1 VAAAGA
7 ERAGAGAAPSPAYA
21 RWVLGLLFVVY
32 VFNFVDRQILSIL
45 LEPIQRDLGVSDT
58 AMGFLTGWAFA
69 VFYTFAGIP
78 IARFADRGVRR
89 SVIAAGAALWSAMTA
104 VSGLA
109 QSFLQL
115 ALARVGVGVGE
126 AACSPPAHSLISDY
140 FPPERRATALAI
152 YASGIHFGTAFG
164 YLAGGWIN
172 EAFGWRAAFF
182 VVGLPG
188 IAAALLVRL
197 TVREPVRGASEGGAA
212 SEELPEASQV
222 FRFLWSL
229 RSFRQLSF
237 ASALTAFAGYG
248 VAIWTPPFLMRVHG
262 MGTAEIGLWLGL
274 IAGLA
279 GASGAYLGGLLVDR
293 LRARDPRYGVWIPAL
308 AAILG
313 LPFVLLLL
321 FWPDPRQ
328 ALLLSIPSTLLGA
341 MWLGPVFALTQAL
354 VGIRMRALASAI
366 LLFVVNLIGLGLG
379 PQVVGLL
386 NDLLRPRFGA
396 GAVRWSLAAVVLV
409 TSLWAA
415 LHFALAARTLRA
427 DLEAKDA

>member
-1 VAAAGA
+1 VSAAGA
-7 ERAGAGAAPSPAYA
+7 AGAGAGAAASPGYA
-21 RWVLGLLFVVY
+21 RYVLGLLFVVY

-45 LEPIQRDLGVSDT
+45 LEPIKRDLQVSDT
-58 AMGFLTGWAFA
+58 AMGFLTGWTFA

-78 IARFADRGVRR
+78 IARFADRGARR

-109 QSFLQL
+109 QSFAQL

-126 AACSPPAHSLISDY
+126 AACSPPAHSLLSDY

-172 EAFGWRAAFF
+172 EAFGWRTAFF

-188 IAAALLVRL
+188 ILAAVLVRL
-197 TVREPVRGASEGGAA
+197 TVREPVRGRSEGLESG
-212 SEELPEASQV
+212 EVPPTGEV

-229 RSFRQLSF
+229 ASFRHLSF

-248 VAIWTPPFLMRVHG
+248 VAIWTPAFLARVHG
-262 MGTAEIGLWLGL
+262 MGTGEIGLWLGL
-274 IAGLA
+274 IAGIA

-293 LRARDPRYGVWIPAL
+293 LRARDPRHGLWIPAL
-308 AAILG
+308 AAIAG
-313 LPFVLLLL
+313 LPFVFLLL
-321 FWPDPRQ
+321 FWPDPYQ

-341 MWLGPVFALTQAL
+341 MWLGPVFALTQSL
-354 VGIRMRALASAI
+354 VRVRMRAVASAI
-366 LLFVVNLIGLGLG
+366 LLFVINLIGLGLG
-379 PQVVGLL
+379 PQTVGML
-386 NDLLRPRFGA
+386 NDLLHPRFGA
-396 GAVRWSLAAVVLV
+396 GAVRYSLGAVVLV
-409 TSLWAA
+409 TSLWASV
-415 LHFALAARTLRA
+415 HFALGARTLRA
-427 DLEAKDA
+427 DLEAKGA

>member
-1 VAAAGA
+1 VPAAGA
-7 ERAGAGAAPSPAYA
+7 ERAEASAAASPAYSGY
-21 RWVLGLLFVVY
+21 VLGLLFVVY

-45 LEPIQRDLGVSDT
+45 LEPIQRELGASDT

-78 IARFADRGVRR
+78 IARFADRSVRR

-104 VSGLA
+104 LSGLA
-109 QSFLQL
+109 QGFGQL
-115 ALARVGVGVGE
+115 ALARIGVGVGE

-172 EAFGWRAAFF
+172 EAFGWRTAFF

-188 IAAALLVRL
+188 IAVALLVQL
-197 TVREPVRGASEGGAA
+197 TVREPERGRSEGGAA
-212 SEELPEASQV
+212 GQAVPETREV
-222 FRFLWSL
+222 LRFLWSL
-229 RSFRQLSF
+229 RSFRHLSF

-248 VAIWTPPFLMRVHG
+248 LAIWTPPFLMRVHG

-274 IAGLA
+274 IAGFA
-279 GASGAYLGGLLVDR
+279 GAAGAYLGGRLVDR
-293 LRARDPRYGVWIPAL
+293 LHARDPRYGLWIPAL
-308 AAILG
+308 AALAA

-321 FWPDPRQ
+321 FWPDPRE
-328 ALLLSIPSTLLGA
+328 ALLLSIGSTLLGA

-354 VGIRMRALASAI
+354 VRVRMRAVASAI
-366 LLFVVNLIGLGLG
+366 LLFVINLIGLGLG

-386 NDLLRPRFGA
+386 NDLLRPSYGA
-396 GAVRWSLAAVVLV
+396 HAVRWSLAAVVLV
-409 TSLWAA
+409 TSLWASV
-415 LHFALAARTLRA
+415 HFALGARTLRA

>member
-1 VAAAGA
+1 VSAA
-7 ERAGAGAAPSPAYA
+7 RAGGSGPEGVSPAYA
-21 RWVLGLLFVVY
+21 RLVLALLFVVY
-32 VFNFVDRQILSIL
+32 VFNFVDRQILAIL
-45 LEPIQRDLGVSDT
+45 LEPIRSELGVSDT

-89 SVIAAGAALWSAMTA
+89 SVIAAGTALWSAMTA

-109 QSFLQL
+109 HTFAQL
-115 ALARVGVGVGE
+115 ALARIGVGVGE
-126 AACSPPAHSLISDY
+126 AACSPPAHSLLADY

-172 EAFGWRAAFF
+172 EAFGWRTAFF

-188 IAAALLVRL
+188 IAVAALVRL
-197 TVREPVRGASEGGAA
+197 AVREPARGLSEGGGD
-212 SEELPEASQV
+212 EPVPETHEV
-222 FRFLWSL
+222 LRFLWSL
-229 RSFRQLSF
+229 RSFRHLSL

-248 VAIWTPPFLMRVHG
+248 VAIWTPAFLIRVHG
-262 MGTAEIGLWLGL
+262 MGTGEVGTWLGL

-279 GASGAYLGGLLVDR
+279 GASGAYLGGRVTDH
-293 LRARDPRYGVWIPAL
+293 LRARDPRHSLWVPAL
-308 AAILG
+308 AGLAG
-313 LPFVLLLL
+313 LPFVGFLL
-321 FWPDPRQ
+321 FWPDPRA
-328 ALLLSIPSTLLGA
+328 ALLLSVPATVFGA
-341 MWLGPVFALTQAL
+341 MWLGPVFALTQTL
-354 VGIRMRALASAI
+354 VRVRMRAVASAI

-386 NDLLRPRFGA
+386 NDALRPRFGA
-396 GAVRWSLAAVVLV
+396 GAVRWSLAAVVTV

-415 LHFALAARTLRA
+415 LHFALGARTLRA
-427 DLEAKDA
+427 DLEAKER